1 MPSGTARAGRAQRSQ
16 DGERKAKS
24 SKCAQGHGSPPM
36 SPNRPTLRRQGG
48 RLAAT
53 GALCEPGADVTSS
66 LRTSPWYPLPKGH
79 KPMSTLGQ
87 KQTFAVHQPMSAL
100 PPKADIVL
108 THAENGTF

>member
-66 LRTSPWYPLPKGH
+66 LRTSP
-79 KPMSTLGQ
+79 
-87 KQTFAVHQPMSAL
+87 
-100 PPKADIVL
+100 
-108 THAENGTF
+108 